1 LVART
6 LSVEVGSPDRSYDQP
21 SRVRET
27 DSRRRHKPPDPVS
40 TKRGQAPPSR
50 SYVVCCARRTRNK
63 CCVRHTMNMAV
74 GSPV

>member
-40 TKRGQAPPSR
+40 TKRGQAHHPAPMLCVVR
-50 SYVVCCARRTRNK
+50 GARGTNVVCVTR
-63 CCVRHTMNMAV
+63 
-74 GSPV
+74 